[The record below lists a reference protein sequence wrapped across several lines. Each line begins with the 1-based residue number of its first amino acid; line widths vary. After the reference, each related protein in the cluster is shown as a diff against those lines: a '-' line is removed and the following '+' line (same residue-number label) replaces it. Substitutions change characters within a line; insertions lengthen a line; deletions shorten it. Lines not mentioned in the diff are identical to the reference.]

1 MAQVPLQQAITSVQE
16 EVIDLCS
23 FSSRESQLLDDDT
36 TSQTGDSL
44 QPLVWHGGFNSNGH
58 WALSDLSD
66 KSNTSSEEEERSS
79 TSEAEFESL
88 SDDSWY
94 IHHSQRYVYLDIAF
108 WWHIA

>member
-1 MAQVPLQQAITSVQE
+1 MALQQVITSVQE

-23 FSSRESQLLDDDT
+23 SSSRESPLLDDDAM
-36 TSQTGDSL
+36 SQTGDSSW
-44 QPLVWHGGFNSNGH
+44 PLVWHGGFDSDGH

-66 KSNTSSEEEERSS
+66 ESNTSSEEEERSS
-79 TSEAEFESL
+79 TSVADFESL

-94 IHHSQRYVYLDIAF
+94 ICHSQRYIYLDIAF